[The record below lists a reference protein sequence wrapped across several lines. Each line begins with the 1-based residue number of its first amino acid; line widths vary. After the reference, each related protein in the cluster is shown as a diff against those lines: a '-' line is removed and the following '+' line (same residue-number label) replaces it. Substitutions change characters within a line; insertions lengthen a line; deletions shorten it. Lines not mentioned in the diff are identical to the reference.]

1 MSHTLQFGDARATE
15 LDIVGG
21 KGASLA
27 RLAQADFPVPRGF
40 TITTEAYAAFIRE
53 NDLAAR
59 IAPIAQGLNYQD
71 LADLERRT
79 AEIRALV
86 VNGMFPAGL
95 KASIEQRYQA
105 LGDDVSVAV
114 RSSATA
120 EDLPDA
126 SFAGQHDTY
135 LDVKTLDGIADA
147 TKRCWASLWTARA
160 TSYRHTQR
168 IDHQEVGVAVVIQQM
183 VDADVAGVLFTANP
197 ITTATDEVVIEAS
210 WGLGEAI
217 VSALVTPDSYTVN
230 FPTLRVTEK
239 TLGAKKVKI
248 VRNPETDV
256 GTVEVAVLES
266 DQARFCL
273 TDREI
278 SDLTDLGR
286 RVMDF
291 YGGFPQDLEFA
302 IADGVIHLLQS
313 RPITGVEFTW
323 DEELNYWH
331 VLPEDDDV
339 IWSRSMSDEVWHGA
353 ITPLFYT
360 TRGKM
365 LHDAHA
371 ATHKMWGLKSQ
382 NYRYYIPWKAG
393 AYYNTKVEV
402 SDVTHMCPP
411 PMRHM
416 VLQHIATPDRPGVLD
431 APFSYLALAWRIYRN
446 GRLFPQYGMYGWIKM
461 LKAYVYERID
471 EARGLADDALRKLS
485 DAELIRYTID
495 RVGFEHQYI
504 VDVWNGFFFNTRLMM
519 LTLAYMVQKWYDGDN
534 EMAGT
539 DLITGTERRSATVI
553 ENGTLWDLSKAI
565 RSSPA
570 LLKDFTENKEG
581 DFLRALEKH
590 AEGLVWLKKYQA
602 FLKKSGHRGHADRDF
617 YFKRRIEDPALDY
630 RAFQSFL
637 TVDVSHDPEHLEAQ
651 SNQRREAAYVDVL
664 QNIRRKPFGFLKAR
678 AFKQVYAYVQ
688 TMLWLRDDHRDYVD
702 IATFTYKRC
711 FLEINRRL
719 MARGVFES
727 ERDFWFLTERDIYR
741 LLEGAA
747 PTMLMKAKIKA
758 RMAAFDHADRRDAN
772 PPMYMKNKRP
782 VSFEAET
789 GDGLHGVGISKGVVT
804 GPARIVKEL
813 KDIGRVQ
820 HGDIM
825 VVFATDPGW
834 TPVFLVISG
843 LVIETGGLLSHGAS
857 ISREYGIPA
866 VQLPGAMQRI
876 PDGAIITINGTS
888 GAIRIDEGEVA
899 SESGPMATTECA
911 PDNGDVVFESLSHES
926 PAALAR

>member
-1 MSHTLQFGDARATE
+1 MSWIMQFDEARATD
-15 LDIVGG
+15 LDVVGG
-21 KGASLA
+21 KGAGLA
-27 RLAQADFPVPRGF
+27 RLAQASFPVPPGF
-40 TITTEAYAAFIRE
+40 TITTAAYATFIGE
-53 NDLAAR
+53 NALGGQ
-59 IAPIAQGLNYQD
+59 IASIVEGLKYD
-71 LADLERRT
+71 DLEDLDRRT
-79 AEIRALV
+79 QQLRTLVESGTLPSELRA
-86 VNGMFPAGL
+86 A
-95 KASIEQRYQA
+95 IEHHYRA
-105 LGDDVSVAV
+105 LGDDVRVAV

-160 TSYRHTQR
+160 TLYRHTQR
-168 IDHQEVGVAVVIQQM
+168 IDHLDVGVAVVIQQM

-197 ITTATDEVVIEAS
+197 ITTATDEAMIDAS

-217 VSALVTPDSYTVN
+217 VAALVTPDSYTVKL
-230 FPTLRVTEK
+230 PTLRVKEK
-239 TLGAKKVKI
+239 TLGSKTVKI
-248 VRNPETDV
+248 VRNPTTGV
-256 GTVEVAVLES
+256 GTVEVEVPES
-266 DQARFCL
+266 DQGRFCL
-273 TDREI
+273 SDRQAA
-278 SDLTDLGR
+278 DLAELGR
-286 RVMDF
+286 QVMEF

-302 IADGVIHLLQS
+302 IAGGTIHLLQS

-323 DEELNYWH
+323 DEDLDYWH
-331 VLPEDDDV
+331 ILPEDEDV
-339 IWSRSMSDEVWHGA
+339 TLSRSMSDEVWHGA

-371 ATHKMWGLKSQ
+371 ATHKMWGLESQ
-382 NYRYYIPWKAG
+382 NYRYYKAWKAG
-393 AYYNTKVEV
+393 AYYNTKVEI

-416 VLQHIATPDRPGVLD
+416 VLQHIATPDRQSVLE

-461 LKAYVYERID
+461 LKTYVYERID
-471 EARGLADDALRKLS
+471 EARGLSNDALRKLS
-485 DAELIRYTID
+485 DADLTRYTID

-504 VDVWNGFFFNTRLMM
+504 IDVWNGFFFNTRLTM

-534 EMAGT
+534 DMAGT

-553 ENGTLWDLSKAI
+553 ENGTLWELSKEI
-565 RSSPA
+565 RGSKI
-570 LLKDFTENKEG
+570 LLKDFSENKEG
-581 DFLRALEKH
+581 EFLRALEKH
-590 AEGLVWLKKYQA
+590 EEGRAWLRKYQW
-602 FLKKSGHRGHADRDF
+602 LLDKSGHRGHADRDF
-617 YFKRRIEDPALDY
+617 YFKRRIEDPSLDY

-637 TVDVSHDPEHLEAQ
+637 TVDESHDPEHLEAQ
-651 SNQRREAAYVDVL
+651 SNRRREAAYTDVL
-664 QNIRRKPFGFLKAR
+664 ANIRRKPCGFLKAW
-678 AFKQVYAYVQ
+678 AFRHVYRYVQ

-727 ERDFWFLTERDIYR
+727 DRDFWFLTDRDVYR
-741 LLEGAA
+741 LLEGA
-747 PTMLMKAKIKA
+747 PLIPLLKAKIKA
-758 RMAAFDHADRRDAN
+758 RIATFDVADRREAT
-772 PPMYMKNKRP
+772 PPMYMQNNRP
-782 VSFEAET
+782 ISFDEET
-789 GDGLHGVGISKGVVT
+789 GDGLRGVGISKGIVT

-866 VQLPGAMQRI
+866 VQLPGAMQRV
-876 PDGAIITINGTS
+876 PDGTVITINGTS
-888 GAIRIDEGEVA
+888 GAIQIGDGTVVSDAHTEATTGLDIGEVV
-899 SESGPMATTECA
+899 SE
-911 PDNGDVVFESLSHES
+911 
-926 PAALAR
+926 

>member
-1 MSHTLQFGDARATE
+1 MRPAPTSRQAEKWVRRMSQTVQFGDPRATE
-15 LDIVGG
+15 LDYVGG
-21 KGASLA
+21 KSASLA
-27 RLAQADFPVPRGF
+27 RLALGNFPVPPGF

-53 NDLAAR
+53 NALAEK
-59 IAPIAQGLNYQD
+59 IAPIVKGLNYAD
-71 LADLERRT
+71 FEDLERRT
-79 AEIRALV
+79 EEIRALV
-86 VNGMFPAGL
+86 VNTTFPADL
-95 KASIEQRYQA
+95 RADIEQRYRA
-105 LGDDVSVAV
+105 LGDDSLVAV

-135 LDVKTLDGIADA
+135 LDVKTLDGIVDA

-168 IDHQEVGVAVVIQQM
+168 IEHLDVGVAVVIQQM

-197 ITTATDEVVIEAS
+197 ITTATDEAVIDAS

-217 VSALVTPDSYTVN
+217 VAALVTPDSYIVKLPN
-230 FPTLRVTEK
+230 LRVKEK
-239 TLGAKKVKI
+239 TLGSKTVKI
-248 VRNPETDV
+248 VRNPETGV
-256 GTVEVAVLES
+256 GTVEVAVPEA
-266 DQARFCL
+266 DRGRFCL
-273 TDREI
+273 TDREALE
-278 SDLTDLGR
+278 LTELGL
-286 RVMDF
+286 RVMAF

-302 IADGVIHLLQS
+302 IADGKIHLLQS

-323 DEELNYWH
+323 DEDLDYWH
-331 VLPEDDDV
+331 ILPEDEDV
-339 IWSRSMSDEVWHGA
+339 TLSRSMSDEVWHGA

-382 NYRYYIPWKAG
+382 NYRYYKAWKAG

-416 VLQHIATPDRPGVLD
+416 VLQHIATPDRQAVLD
-431 APFSYLALAWRIYRN
+431 APFSYLGLARRIYRN

-461 LKAYVYERID
+461 LKHYVYERIE
-471 EARGLADDALRKLS
+471 EARGLSDDALRKLS
-485 DAELIRYTID
+485 DADLIRYTID

-504 VDVWNGFFFNTRLMM
+504 IDVWNGFFFNMRLMM

-534 EMAGT
+534 DMAGT

-553 ENGTLWDLSKAI
+553 ENGTLWGLSKEI
-565 RSSPA
+565 RGSQT
-570 LLKDFTENKEG
+570 LMKDFSENKDG

-590 AEGLVWLKKYQA
+590 EEGRAWLRKYQA
-602 FLKKSGHRGHADRDF
+602 FLDKSGHRGHADRDF
-617 YFKRRIEDPALDY
+617 YFKRRIEDPCLDY

-637 TVDVSHDPEHLEAQ
+637 TVDESHDPEHLEAQ
-651 SNQRREAAYVDVL
+651 SNRRREAAHADVL
-664 QNIRRKPFGFLKAR
+664 ANIRRKPLGFLKAR
-678 AFKQVYAYVQ
+678 AFGHVYRYVQ

-719 MARGVFES
+719 MARGVFATD
-727 ERDFWFLTERDIYR
+727 RDFWFLTDRDVYQ
-741 LLEGAA
+741 LLEGAQLT
-747 PTMLMKAKIKA
+747 PLMKAKIKA
-758 RMAAFDHADRRDAN
+758 RMEVSDRADRREAN
-772 PPMYMKNKRP
+772 PPMYMKNNRP
-782 VSFEAET
+782 ISFEEDT

-804 GPARIVKEL
+804 GPARILKEL
-813 KDIGRVQ
+813 KDIGRVR

-876 PDGAIITINGTS
+876 PDGAIITIDGTS
-888 GAIRIDEGEVA
+888 GAIQIQGDEALPEA
-899 SESGPMATTECA
+899 ALERGP
-911 PDNGDVVFESLSHES
+911 DVGGVVFE
-926 PAALAR
+926 

>member
-1 MSHTLQFGDARATE
+1 MSQTVQFGDPRATE
-15 LDIVGG
+15 LDYVGG
-21 KGASLA
+21 KSASLA
-27 RLAQADFPVPRGF
+27 RLAQGNFPVPPGF
-40 TITTEAYAAFIRE
+40 TITTEAYAAFIGE
-53 NDLAAR
+53 NGLAEQ
-59 IAPIAQGLNYQD
+59 IAPIVNGLNYD
-71 LADLERRT
+71 DFEDLERRS

-86 VNGMFPAGL
+86 VNATFRADL
-95 KASIEQRYQA
+95 RADIEQRYRA
-105 LGDDVSVAV
+105 LGDDLRVAV

-135 LDVKTLDGIADA
+135 LDVQTLDAIVDA

-168 IDHQEVGVAVVIQQM
+168 IEHLDVGVAVVIQQM
-183 VDADVAGVLFTANP
+183 VDGDVAGVLFTANP
-197 ITTATDEVVIEAS
+197 ITTATDETVIEAS

-217 VSALVTPDSYTVN
+217 VAALVTPDSYVVKRPN
-230 FPTLRVTEK
+230 LRVKEK
-239 TLGAKKVKI
+239 TLGSKKVKT
-248 VRNPETDV
+248 VRNPDTGV
-256 GTVEVAVLES
+256 GTVEVAVLEA
-266 DQARFCL
+266 DQGRYCL
-273 TDREI
+273 TDREALE
-278 SDLTDLGR
+278 LTELGL
-286 RVMDF
+286 RVMAF

-302 IADGVIHLLQS
+302 IADGKIHLLQS

-323 DEELNYWH
+323 DEDLDYWH
-331 VLPEDDDV
+331 ILPEDEDV
-339 IWSRSMSDEVWHGA
+339 TLSRSMSDEVWHGA

-382 NYRYYIPWKAG
+382 NYRYYKAWKAG

-402 SDVTHMCPP
+402 SDVTYMCPP

-416 VLQHIATPDRPGVLD
+416 VLQHIATPDRQGVVD
-431 APFSYLALAWRIYRN
+431 APFSYVGLARRIYRN
-446 GRLFPQYGMYGWIKM
+446 GRLFPQYGMVGWIKM
-461 LKAYVYERID
+461 LKKYVYERIE
-471 EARGLADDALRKLS
+471 EARGLADQALGTLS
-485 DAELIRYTID
+485 NADLIGYTID

-504 VDVWNGFFFNTRLMM
+504 IDVWNGFFFNTRLMM
-519 LTLAYMVQKWYDGDN
+519 LTLSYMVQKWYDGDN
-534 EMAGT
+534 DMAGT

-553 ENGTLWDLSKAI
+553 ENGALWGLSKEI
-565 RSSPA
+565 RGA
-570 LLKDFTENKEG
+570 QTLMKDFSENQDG

-590 AEGLVWLKKYQA
+590 EEGRAWLRKYQA
-602 FLKKSGHRGHADRDF
+602 FLDKSGHRGHADRDF
-617 YFKRRIEDPALDY
+617 YFKRRIEDPSLDY

-637 TVDVSHDPEHLEAQ
+637 TVDESHDPEHLEAQ
-651 SNQRREAAYVDVL
+651 SNRRREAAYADVFA
-664 QNIRRKPFGFLKAR
+664 NIRRKPFGFLKTW
-678 AFKQVYAYVQ
+678 AFGHVYRYVQ

-719 MARGVFES
+719 MARGVFET
-727 ERDFWFLTERDIYR
+727 ERDFWFLTDRDVYQ
-741 LLEGAA
+741 LLEGAQLT
-747 PTMLMKAKIKA
+747 PLMKTKIKA
-758 RMAAFDHADRRDAN
+758 RMQAFDRADRREAI
-772 PPMYMKNKRP
+772 PPMYMKNNRP
-782 VSFEAET
+782 VSFDEDT

-804 GPARIVKEL
+804 GPARILKEL

-888 GAIRIDEGEVA
+888 GAIQIEDGTVVSA
-899 SESGPMATTECA
+899 AHSKAATERGLDTC
-911 PDNGDVVFESLSHES
+911 DVVFE
-926 PAALAR
+926 

>member
-1 MSHTLQFGDARATE
+1 MSQTVQFGDSRATE
-15 LDIVGG
+15 IDYVGG

-27 RLAQADFPVPRGF
+27 RLSQGNFPVPPGF

-53 NDLAAR
+53 NALVER
-59 IAPIAQGLNYQD
+59 IAPIINGLNYGD
-71 LADLERRT
+71 FEDLERRT
-79 AEIRALV
+79 EAIRTLV
-86 VNGMFPAGL
+86 VNGTFPADL
-95 KASIEQRYQA
+95 HADIARRYRA
-105 LGDDVSVAV
+105 LGDDRRVAV

-135 LDVKTLDGIADA
+135 LDVKTLNGIVDA

-168 IDHQEVGVAVVIQQM
+168 IEHLDVGVAVVIQQM

-197 ITTATDEVVIEAS
+197 VTTATDEAVIDAS

-217 VSALVTPDSYTVN
+217 VAALVTPDSFIVKL
-230 FPTLRVTEK
+230 PTLRVKEK
-239 TLGAKKVKI
+239 TLGSKAVKI
-248 VRNPETDV
+248 VRNPDTGV
-256 GTVEVAVLES
+256 GTVEVAVPAADRE
-266 DQARFCL
+266 RFCL
-273 TDREI
+273 TDREALE
-278 SDLTDLGR
+278 LTELGL
-286 RVMDF
+286 RVMAF

-302 IADGVIHLLQS
+302 IADGKIHLLQS
-313 RPITGVEFTW
+313 RQVTGVEFTW
-323 DEELNYWH
+323 DEDLDYWH
-331 VLPEDDDV
+331 ILPEDEDV
-339 IWSRSMSDEVWHGA
+339 ILSRSMSDEVWHGA

-360 TRGKM
+360 TRGRM
-365 LHDAHA
+365 LHEAHA

-382 NYRYYIPWKAG
+382 NYRYYKAWKAG
-393 AYYNTKVEV
+393 AYYNTKVEI
-402 SDVTHMCPP
+402 SDVTYMCPP

-416 VLQHIATPDRPGVLD
+416 VVQHIAIPDRQGVLD
-431 APFSYLALAWRIYRN
+431 APFSYLALARRIYRN
-446 GRLFPQYGMYGWIKM
+446 GRLFPRYGMYGWIKM
-461 LKAYVYERID
+461 LKHYVYERVA
-471 EARGLADDALRKLS
+471 EARGLADEALRKLS

-504 VDVWNGFFFNTRLMM
+504 IDVWNGFFFNMRLMM
-519 LTLAYMVQKWYDGDN
+519 LTLAYMVQQWYDGDN
-534 EMAGT
+534 DMAGT

-553 ENGTLWDLSKAI
+553 ENGTLWALSTEI
-565 RSSPA
+565 RRSQT
-570 LLKDFTENKEG
+570 LLKDFTEHQDG

-590 AEGLVWLKKYQA
+590 AEGRAWLAKYQA
-602 FLKKSGHRGHADRDF
+602 LLDKSGHRGHADRDF

-637 TVDVSHDPEHLEAQ
+637 TVDEAHDPEHLEAQ
-651 SNQRREAAYVDVL
+651 SNRRREAAYADVVG
-664 QNIRRKPFGFLKAR
+664 NIRRKPFGFLKAW
-678 AFKQVYAYVQ
+678 AFNHVYRYVQ
-688 TMLWLRDDHRDYVD
+688 TLLWLRDDHRDYVD

-719 MARGVFES
+719 LARGLFET
-727 ERDFWFLTERDIYR
+727 ERDFWFLTDRDVYR

-747 PTMLMKAKIKA
+747 LTPLMKAKIKA
-758 RMAAFDHADRRDAN
+758 RMTAFDRADRRATS
-772 PPMYMKNKRP
+772 PPMYMKNNRP
-782 VSFEAET
+782 VSFEEEA
-789 GDGLHGVGISKGVVT
+789 GDGLHGVGISRGIVT

-876 PDGAIITINGTS
+876 PDGAVITINGTS
-888 GAIRIDEGEVA
+888 GTIQLEDDAVPEVHP
-899 SESGPMATTECA
+899 EATT
-911 PDNGDVVFESLSHES
+911 DGLDVGSVVFE
-926 PAALAR
+926 